1 MLDGFDLTGR
11 VAVIT
16 GGGTGIGRVTALLLA
31 ERGCDVAISGR
42 RPGPLEDVA
51 SEVRETTGKR
61 CLVRPTDVRD
71 PEDARAM
78 IEAVAGEFGRIDI
91 LVNNAGTPIQHI
103 SLAEMPAH
111 IWDLDV
117 SLNLSAAQF
126 CSQPALPWLEA
137 SGNGAI
143 VNVSSLAGVNGTM
156 GVGAYS
162 AAKAGL
168 QMLTRVMAAEW
179 GPRGIRV
186 NCVAPGMIATDTN
199 RLNWDEQG
207 YDAVAACQSFPL
219 RRPGESTEA
228 AQAIVFL
235 ASDASSYITGET
247 LPVGG
252 GPQMGGKI
260 DVQQSGATLKVQRG
274 ENPV

>member
-1 MLDGFDLTGR
+1 MLKGFDLEGR
-11 VAVIT
+11 VAVVT
-16 GGGTGIGRVTALLLA
+16 GGGTGIGRVTAMLLA
-31 ERGCDVAISGR
+31 ERGADIALSGR
-42 RPGPLEDVA
+42 RPEPLESVA
-51 SEVRETTGKR
+51 AEIREATGRR
-61 CLVRPTDVRD
+61 CICLPADVRQAAQ
-71 PEDARAM
+71 ARTM

-91 LVNNAGTPIQHI
+91 LVNNAGTPVQHM
-103 SLAEMPAH
+103 SLAQLPPE
-111 IWDLDV
+111 IWELDV

-126 CSQPALPWLEA
+126 CSQPALPYLFA

-179 GPRGIRV
+179 GPRGLRV
-186 NCVAPGMIATDTN
+186 NCVAPGMIATETS
-199 RLNWDEQG
+199 RANWQAQN
-207 YDAVAACQSFPL
+207 YDPMGACQSFPL
-219 RRPGESTEA
+219 RRPGESGEVA
-228 AQAIVFL
+228 EAIVFL

-252 GPQMGGKI
+252 GPQIGGKI
-260 DVQQSGATLKVQRG
+260 DVLDDAAQPLRVGG
-274 ENPV
+274 

>member
-1 MLDGFDLTGR
+1 
-11 VAVIT
+11 
-16 GGGTGIGRVTALLLA
+16 
-31 ERGCDVAISGR
+31 
-42 RPGPLEDVA
+42 
-51 SEVRETTGKR
+51 
-61 CLVRPTDVRD
+61 
-71 PEDARAM
+71 M
-78 IEAVAGEFGRIDI
+78 IEAVADEFGRIDI
-91 LVNNAGTPIQHI
+91 LVNNAGTPIQHMP
-103 SLAEMPAH
+103 LAEMPAE
-111 IWDLDV
+111 IWNLDV

-126 CSQPALPWLEA
+126 CSQPALPWLQA

-143 VNVSSLAGVNGTM
+143 VNVSSLAGVTGTM

-186 NCVAPGMIATDTN
+186 NCVAPGMIATDTS
-199 RLNWDEQG
+199 RANWAEQD
-207 YDAVAACQSFPL
+207 YDALAACRIFPL
-219 RRPGESTEA
+219 RRPGESIEA

-252 GPQMGGKI
+252 GPQIGGKI
-260 DVQQSGATLKVQRG
+260 DVQEQGATLKVQRG
-274 ENPV
+274 DNPV

>member
-1 MLDGFDLTGR
+1 MLEGFDLTGR
-11 VAVIT
+11 VAVVT

-31 ERGCDVAISGR
+31 ERGADVAISGR
-42 RPGPLEDVA
+42 RPGPLDAVA
-51 SEVRETTGKR
+51 MEVRETTGRR
-61 CLVRPTDVRD
+61 CIALPTDVRD
-71 PEDARAM
+71 PQDARSM
-78 IEAVAGEFGRIDI
+78 IEAVAAEFTRIDI
-91 LVNNAGTPIQHI
+91 LVNNAGTPIQHM
-103 SLAEMPAH
+103 SLAEMPAEL
-111 IWDLDV
+111 WNLDV

-126 CSQPALPWLEA
+126 CAQPALPWLEA
-137 SGNGAI
+137 SGRGAI

-179 GPRGIRV
+179 GPRGVRV
-186 NCVAPGMIATDTN
+186 NCVAPGMIATDTS
-199 RLNWDEQG
+199 RANWAEQN
-207 YDAVAACQSFPL
+207 YDALAACQTFPL
-219 RRPGESTEA
+219 RRPGESIEA

-235 ASDASSYITGET
+235 ASDASSYVTGET

-260 DVQQSGATLKVQRG
+260 DVQAKGATLKVQRG
-274 ENPV
+274 DNPV

>member
-1 MLDGFDLTGR
+1 MLEGFDLAGR
-11 VAVIT
+11 VAVVT

-31 ERGCDVAISGR
+31 ERGADIAISGR
-42 RPGPLEDVA
+42 RVAPLESVTA
-51 SEVRETTGKR
+51 EVCETTGRR
-61 CLVRPTDVRD
+61 CIALPTDVRK
-71 PEDARAM
+71 PEEARAM
-78 IEAVAGEFGRIDI
+78 VDAVTKHFGRIDI
-91 LVNNAGTPIQHI
+91 LVNNVGTPIQHM
-103 SLAEMPAH
+103 SLAEMPPE
-111 IWDLDV
+111 IWELDV

-126 CSQPALPWLEA
+126 CSQPALAWLQA

-186 NCVAPGMIATDTN
+186 NCVAPGMIATDTS
-199 RLNWDEQG
+199 RANWAEQN
-207 YDAVAACQSFPL
+207 YDAMAACQTFPL
-219 RRPGESTEA
+219 RRPGESIEA

-252 GPQMGGKI
+252 APQIGGKI
-260 DVQQSGATLKVQRG
+260 DVQASGATLKVQRG
-274 ENPV
+274 DNPV